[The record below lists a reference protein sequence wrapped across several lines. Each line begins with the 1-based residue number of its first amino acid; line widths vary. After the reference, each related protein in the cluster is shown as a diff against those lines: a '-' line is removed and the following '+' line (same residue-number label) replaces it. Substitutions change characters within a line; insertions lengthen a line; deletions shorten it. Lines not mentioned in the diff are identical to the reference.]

1 MLIFTILSTS
11 IARGHRSPSFTITVA
26 ETSCLVIVSFFKFHS
41 SISSIITS
49 KSRLITD
56 LESSI
61 SYVNTM
67 NLRFRSVNSNS
78 ISGSDKENLIHSW
91 FKIRFFWIISFLTIT
106 PSENIISWFLEF
118 DIFSSY
124 DIISSLNCFIRSC

>member
-1 MLIFTILSTS
+1 MLIFTILSAS

-26 ETSCLVIVSFFKFHS
+26 ETSCLVIVFFFKFHS

-67 NLRFRSVNSNS
+67 NLRFRSVNPNS
-78 ISGSDKENLIHSW
+78 VSGSDKENLIHFW
-91 FKIRFFWIISFLTIT
+91 FKICFFWIISFLTIT

-124 DIISSLNCFIRSC
+124 NIISSLNCFIRSC